1 MQQDSSFSRLVSTS
15 DIVYMLLCSCCN
27 KYCCEY
33 QVFTNELNLYISEE
47 IEVEVSSCPDNAEC
61 IELLS
66 GRQVSEQFIKHLVVL

>member
-1 MQQDSSFSRLVSTS
+1 LF
-15 DIVYMLLCSCCN
+15 I
-27 KYCCEY
+27 YCCFHAATNVVVEY

-66 GRQVSEQFIKHLVVL
+66 GRQVREQTVKHLVVL